1 MSEELDQQ
9 AVDAAIILENRV
21 NERVREAVRHEVK
34 AMVTAQVNQMF
45 NQYKTSMLME
55 ITTSI
60 NQMLRGFIEQE
71 RKPLWESTPEEFGLT
86 HEELNRSSMRRLD
99 DIQQEINNAIHKDT

>member
-21 NERVREAVRHEVK
+21 NERIKTAVRHEVK
-34 AMVTAQVNQMF
+34 ELVLQEVSRLLRDHKGA
-45 NQYKTSMLME
+45 MLME

-71 RKPLWESTPEEFGLT
+71 RKPLWESTPEELGLSREDLT
-86 HEELNRSSMRRLD
+86 RHMMNQRSE
-99 DIQQEINNAIHKDT
+99 Q

>member
-1 MSEELDQQ
+1 MSDELDQS

-21 NERVREAVRHEVK
+21 NERIREAVQHEVR
-34 AMVTAQVNQMF
+34 AAVTAQVNQMF
-45 NQYKTSMLME
+45 NQCKTSMLME

-71 RKPLWESTPEEFGLT
+71 RKPLWEFKPEEFKGI
-86 HEELNRSSMRRLD
+86 SD
-99 DIQQEINNAIHKDT
+99 DTR

>member
-1 MSEELDQQ
+1 MTDEEKQ

-21 NERVREAVRHEVK
+21 QQRVRDEVEFIVREIVVDQIRASLAIEK
-34 AMVTAQVNQMF
+34 GAMI
-45 NQYKTSMLME
+45 ME

-60 NQMLRGFIEQE
+60 NQMLRGFVEQE
-71 RKPLWESTPEEFGLT
+71 RKPLWQSTPEEFGLT

-99 DIQQEINNAIHKDT
+99 DIQQEINNAIRKQT

>member
-21 NERVREAVRHEVK
+21 NERIREAVQHEVR
-34 AMVTAQVNQMF
+34 AIVTAQVNQMF
-45 NQYKTSMLME
+45 NQCKTSMLME

-71 RKPLWESTPEEFGLT
+71 RKPLWEFKPEEFGG
-86 HEELNRSSMRRLD
+86 LNNDSR
-99 DIQQEINNAIHKDT
+99 

>member
-9 AVDAAIILENRV
+9 AVNAAIILENRV
-21 NERVREAVRHEVK
+21 RERIRDEVELVVRELVIDQVRASFGVEK
-34 AMVTAQVNQMF
+34 GAII
-45 NQYKTSMLME
+45 ME

-71 RKPLWESTPEEFGLT
+71 RKPLWESTPEELGLSREDLT
-86 HEELNRSSMRRLD
+86 RHMMDQGGNH
-99 DIQQEINNAIHKDT
+99 AVHKDT

>member
-9 AVDAAIILENRV
+9 AIDTAIILENKVR
-21 NERVREAVRHEVK
+21 ERVRDEVEHVVRELVVDQIRASLAVEKH
-34 AMVTAQVNQMF
+34 AMI
-45 NQYKTSMLME
+45 ME

-99 DIQQEINNAIHKDT
+99 DIQQEINNAIRKQT

>member
-1 MSEELDQQ
+1 MEELDQA
-9 AVDAAIILENRV
+9 AVDSAIILENKIR
-21 NERVREAVRHEVK
+21 ERIREELKYILDATVREQVNKMFREQKGSLV
-34 AMVTAQVNQMF
+34 MEVTA
-45 NQYKTSMLME
+45 
-55 ITTSI
+55 SI
-60 NQMLRGFIEQE
+60 NQMLRSFIEQE